1 MVDYVTFI
9 RNNESTVCRTSG
21 EDINYDKLTPR
32 LAALKFIND
41 RNLRLINI
49 YEILRT
55 SAGGREVKELVVWY
69 YKDDEPEE
77 QTPEEW
83 PEDHI
88 SNSYEGL
95 GR

>member
-21 EDINYDKLTPR
+21 EDINYDRLTPR

-49 YEILRT
+49 YEILRIG
-55 SAGGREVKELVVWY
+55 SNGREIKELVVWY
-69 YKDDEPEE
+69 HKDDPDD
-77 QTPEEW
+77 QP
-83 PEDHI
+83 I
-88 SNSYEGL
+88 L
-95 GR
+95 